1 MFLGTY
7 TPKLDDKGRLTLP
20 AKFRDELRGGL
31 MITKG
36 QDHCLYVFT
45 REAFAEMATKVASA
59 PLTSESARAFQR
71 NLFSGTDEQNPDA
84 QGRIAITPEL
94 RRYAGLTKDCVVIGA
109 FTRAE
114 IWDAQAWQRYQDEH
128 EDSTPRRRRRCCPG
142 SSEARAVSAQR
153 CGARTRRAGSPVPSR
168 TVDDPGAPSPV
179 PGPPSA
185 DGPGQPRWRDRP
197 QGGRRESSRARVRSG
212 RARCR
217 TTRRRRAGR

>member
-45 REAFAEMATKVASA
+45 RDAFNDLAAKVASA
-59 PLTSESARAFQR
+59 PLTNEAARAFQR
-71 NLFSGTDEQNPDA
+71 NLFSGTDDQNPDG
-84 QGRIAITPEL
+84 QGRIAINAEL
-94 RRYAGLTKDCVVIGA
+94 RRYAGLSKDCVVIGA

-128 EDSTPRRRRRCCPG
+128 EDAFSQ
-142 SSEARAVSAQR
+142 AQQE
-153 CGARTRRAGSPVPSR
+153 
-168 TVDDPGAPSPV
+168 V
-179 PGPPSA
+179 PGL
-185 DGPGQPRWRDRP
+185 Q
-197 QGGRRESSRARVRSG
+197 
-212 RARCR
+212 
-217 TTRRRRAGR
+217 

>member
-45 REAFAEMATKVASA
+45 QDAFVEMARKVSSA
-59 PLTSESARAFQR
+59 PLTSESARVFQR
-71 NLFSGTDEQNPDA
+71 NLFSGTDDQNPDA
-84 QGRIAITPEL
+84 QGRIAINAEL

-114 IWDAQAWQRYQDEH
+114 IWDAQAWQAYQDQH
-128 EDSTPRRRRRCCPG
+128 ENEYAKAQEEVLPG
-142 SSEARAVSAQR
+142 LI
-153 CGARTRRAGSPVPSR
+153 
-168 TVDDPGAPSPV
+168 
-179 PGPPSA
+179 
-185 DGPGQPRWRDRP
+185 
-197 QGGRRESSRARVRSG
+197 
-212 RARCR
+212 
-217 TTRRRRAGR
+217 